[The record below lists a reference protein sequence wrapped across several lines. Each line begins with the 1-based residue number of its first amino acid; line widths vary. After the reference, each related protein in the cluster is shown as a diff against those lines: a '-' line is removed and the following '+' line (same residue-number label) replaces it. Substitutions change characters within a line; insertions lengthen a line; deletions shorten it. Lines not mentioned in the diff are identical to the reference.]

1 MEDMVQSMTVTPQLK
16 LTKKTDIKLILD
28 ETIILTCIPSL
39 WRSLDEARAKII
51 TKISRAMTI

>member
-1 MEDMVQSMTVTPQLK
+1 MEDMVKSMTVTPQLK
-16 LTKKTDIKLILD
+16 LTKKTNKLIVD
-28 ETIILTCIPSL
+28 ETTILTCIPSL